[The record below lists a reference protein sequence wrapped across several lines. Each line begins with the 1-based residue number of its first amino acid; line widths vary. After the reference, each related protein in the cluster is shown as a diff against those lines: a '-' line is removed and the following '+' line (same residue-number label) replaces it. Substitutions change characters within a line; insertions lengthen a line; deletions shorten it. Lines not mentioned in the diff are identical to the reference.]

1 MMKIAFHTCAF
12 GARSWLPAWTLEE
25 AIRLTAEMGFEGLEL
40 AACRPHGWPSDLNAQ
55 HRREMRKLAADS
67 SLAFSTVGATSVNH
81 NIASPMAEERRAT
94 VRYWVEC
101 VHLALDLGCSTVVVA
116 GGWSVRPH
124 GRDEAWRWAR
134 EGLAAVAREAEQ
146 RGVVLALE
154 NINSRRADVVVS
166 SRDVA
171 TMIEE
176 VGSPALRPMLDFY
189 HLHLEAED
197 PFEAIERLGADLA
210 DVHFLDARRADR
222 ARVVPG
228 LGEMPLP
235 DILLALREVGYDGWL
250 VVEIWG
256 DDPLTLGRQA
266 VRFFAEQRERLV

>member
-1 MMKIAFHTCAF
+1 MLLEMCRGGSSSMMKIAFHTCAF

-25 AIRLTAEMGFEGLEL
+25 AIRLIAEMGFEGLEL
-40 AACRPHGWPSDLNAQ
+40 AACRPHGWPSDLDAQ
-55 HRREMRKLAADS
+55 HRREIRKLAADS
-67 SLAFSTVGATSVNH
+67 SV
-81 NIASPMAEERRAT
+81 AEERRDT
-94 VRYWVEC
+94 VRYWVQC
-101 VHLALDLGCSTVVVA
+101 VHLALDLGCNTVVVA
-116 GGWSVRPH
+116 GGWSVQPH

-134 EGLAAVAREAEQ
+134 EGLATVAREAEQ
-146 RGVVLALE
+146 RGAVLALE

-171 TMIEE
+171 AMIEE

-235 DILLALREVGYDGWL
+235 DILLALQHVRYDGWL

-266 VRFFAEQRERLV
+266 VRFFAEQRERMV